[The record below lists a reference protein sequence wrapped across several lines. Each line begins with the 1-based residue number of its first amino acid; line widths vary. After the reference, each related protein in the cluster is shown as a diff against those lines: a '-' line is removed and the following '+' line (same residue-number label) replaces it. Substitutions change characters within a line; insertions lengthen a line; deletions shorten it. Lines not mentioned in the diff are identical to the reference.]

1 MMAKFIVHKLHGYG
15 PIQSLCWQEKW
26 WNPWSWKSCG
36 FRTMDCGGHA
46 YVMVGNTMV
55 KELKGKVTESSYAF
69 ECEAP
74 DGDVWVI
81 GVDGAV
87 CEVERLS

>member
-1 MMAKFIVHKLHGYG
+1 
-15 PIQSLCWQEKW
+15 
-26 WNPWSWKSCG
+26 
-36 FRTMDCGGHA
+36 MDCGGHA